1 MVSVPF
7 DVDTLVFA
15 VFAPILGVIG
25 FWFLQLLFIELQKRM
40 LGKLR
45 HKHEAF
51 CRFTNFIGILF
62 QTVCHALGYTVTHSG
77 IAHFKVTVNYG
88 KVEPKKEKTGV
99 FEWISTS
106 FLLLGPFFIPAG
118 ILLLCSY
125 FVVPPQ
131 VFNIPRPEA
140 YTFMETLTQFGT
152 ALFTFAEG
160 FLRFLSS
167 IDLLNPVHVGFLL
180 LLFFFGMGIRPSYMG
195 EERKEKIDMI
205 SDLKNI
211 KNHLIQKPLY
221 LIIFF
226 IIMYLFFY
234 LSLFL
239 NRKWYIAGFIL
250 FGWIALIAIIAI
262 LLTFLILLLIK
273 ATDSI
278 ARRWNMLPF
287 LTVPLSYAIARL
299 FFVYF
304 PIDQIETI
312 SLLIMLF
319 STLIVTILLIKYKKT
334 NRFKTASKMK
344 HMKVEDGKKRT
355 PEK

>member
-1 MVSVPF
+1 
-7 DVDTLVFA
+7 
-15 VFAPILGVIG
+15 
-25 FWFLQLLFIELQKRM
+25 M
-40 LGKLR
+40 LSTLR
-45 HKHEAF
+45 HRHEPLT
-51 CRFTNFIGILF
+51 RFTNFIGILF
-62 QTVCHALGYTVTHSG
+62 QTICHALGYTVTRSG
-77 IAHFKVTVNYG
+77 IAHFQVSVNYG
-88 KVEPKKEKTGV
+88 KVSPKKEKTGV

-125 FVVPPQ
+125 FVMSTGFV
-131 VFNIPRPEA
+131 IPKPVT
-140 YTFMETLTQFGT
+140 YTFAESLAQFET

-160 FLRFLSS
+160 FLRFLGS
-167 IDLLNPVHVGFLL
+167 IDLFNPVHIGFLL

-195 EERKEKIDMI
+195 EERKEKINMI

-221 LIIFF
+221 LLILLLF
-226 IIMYLFFY
+226 IYLFFY

-239 NRKWYIAGFIL
+239 GRRWYLAGFII
-250 FGWIALIAIIAI
+250 FGWIALIAIISI
-262 LLTFLILLLIK
+262 LLTFLLLLLIK

-287 LTVPLSYAIARL
+287 LTVPFSYTLARL
-299 FFVYF
+299 FFLYF

>member
-1 MVSVPF
+1 MN
-7 DVDTLVFA
+7 TE
-15 VFAPILGVIG
+15 
-25 FWFLQLLFIELQKRM
+25 FWIPKPVTYTFIESL
-40 LGKLR
+40 
-45 HKHEAF
+45 
-51 CRFTNFIGILF
+51 TN
-62 QTVCHALGYTVTHSG
+62 
-77 IAHFKVTVNYG
+77 
-88 KVEPKKEKTGV
+88 
-99 FEWISTS
+99 
-106 FLLLGPFFIPAG
+106 
-118 ILLLCSY
+118 
-125 FVVPPQ
+125 
-131 VFNIPRPEA
+131 
-140 YTFMETLTQFGT
+140 FGT
-152 ALFTFAEG
+152 ALSVFAER
-160 FLRFLSS
+160 FFRFLIS
-167 IDLLNPVHVGFLL
+167 IDLRNPVHVGFLL

-239 NRKWYIAGFIL
+239 NRKWYIAGFIIL
-250 FGWIALIAIIAI
+250 GWIALIAIIAI

-334 NRFKTASKMK
+334 NRFKTVSKMK